1 MSVANSS
8 AKIEKN
14 VQYKKIPR
22 LMVMNRTCDPIQG
35 RNRDRLVR
43 IFPSTI
49 RNEERKCVVATI
61 KLE

>member
-1 MSVANSS
+1 MSVANNS
-8 AKIEKN
+8 AKTEKN
-14 VQYKKIPR
+14 VQDKKIPR
-22 LMVMNRTCDPIQG
+22 LMMINRTCDPIQG

-49 RNEERKCVVATI
+49 RNEESKCVVATI